1 MNASMFYIGGSKGGV
16 GKSKVSFA
24 LIDYLISNG
33 HKVLLLE
40 SDTANPDVYKAHLRH
55 ANEGLVCKL
64 SNLDE
69 AEGWIEL
76 VNFADAYP
84 EHVMV
89 INSAARSNKGI
100 EQHGATLR
108 ETLGELQRELVTF
121 WVLNRQRDS
130 LELLRGFL
138 NVFSDALI
146 HACRNLHF
154 GDAGKFVLY
163 SESQAKQIVEKKGK
177 TLNFPDLADRVA
189 DAVYSKRIPIWVA
202 MKELTIGDRA
212 ELKRWRTAYGAMFG
226 QVLGDMA
233 AAKPDEDAAHE

>member
-1 MNASMFYIGGSKGGV
+1 M
-16 GKSKVSFA
+16 
-24 LIDYLISNG
+24 
-33 HKVLLLE
+33 
-40 SDTANPDVYKAHLRH
+40 
-55 ANEGLVCKL
+55 CKL

-100 EQHGATLR
+100 EQYGATLR

-138 NVFSDALI
+138 NVFPDALI

-154 GDAGKFVLY
+154 GDTGKFVLY
-163 SESQAKQIVEKKGK
+163 SE
-177 TLNFPDLADRVA
+177 
-189 DAVYSKRIPIWVA
+189 
-202 MKELTIGDRA
+202 
-212 ELKRWRTAYGAMFG
+212 
-226 QVLGDMA
+226 
-233 AAKPDEDAAHE
+233 

>member
-1 MNASMFYIGGSKGGV
+1 M
-16 GKSKVSFA
+16 
-24 LIDYLISNG
+24 
-33 HKVLLLE
+33 
-40 SDTANPDVYKAHLRH
+40 
-55 ANEGLVCKL
+55 
-64 SNLDE
+64 
-69 AEGWIEL
+69 
-76 VNFADAYP
+76 
-84 EHVMV
+84 
-89 INSAARSNKGI
+89 
-100 EQHGATLR
+100 
-108 ETLGELQRELVTF
+108 
-121 WVLNRQRDS
+121 
-130 LELLRGFL
+130 RGFL
-138 NVFSDALI
+138 NVFPDALI

-189 DAVYSKRIPIWVA
+189 DAVYSRRIPIWVA